1 MCVCM
6 YVHCVHPWCPG
17 KPERASGIIDG
28 FEYQKDAEG
37 EPESSARAVMLL
49 TPASSPA
56 QKHLF

>member
-1 MCVCM
+1 M